1 MINKCQDR
9 KKVRVNFKHN
19 KECMLSLKKTM
30 LKLALFNVFN
40 TENHIIHTYTQNIK
54 GKKNLP
60 TWVVFFSLIFFLVQ
74 GQFQPNLAQSILG

>member
-1 MINKCQDR
+1 MFFGIFMICPSISFRINNDLSLMINKCQDR
-9 KKVRVNFKHN
+9 KKARVNFKHN

-54 GKKNLP
+54 RKKNYP
-60 TWVVFFSLIFFLVQ
+60 H
-74 GQFQPNLAQSILG
+74 G